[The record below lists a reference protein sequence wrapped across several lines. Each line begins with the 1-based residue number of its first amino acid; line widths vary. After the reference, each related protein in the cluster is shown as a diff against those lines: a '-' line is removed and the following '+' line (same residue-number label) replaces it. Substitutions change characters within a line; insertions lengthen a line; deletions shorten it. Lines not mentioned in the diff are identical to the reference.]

1 MKIVYLSLTGNI
13 RKFVKKI
20 GMDSVELNYSNPT
33 TEMNEDYILITPT
46 YDDEITDV
54 ISEFINYKDNI
65 SHLKGFV
72 GSGNK
77 NFDDSYCFNA
87 EVLSRKYNKP
97 LIFKFEMSGTDND
110 IMKFKEE
117 VNNVEIARIK

>member
-1 MKIVYLSLTGNI
+1 
-13 RKFVKKI
+13 
-20 GMDSVELNYSNPT
+20 MDSVELNYSNPT